1 MYQISIN
8 CIQTISNTSFF
19 VVFTIISFYNER
31 TILVLV
37 NTIELTA
44 VKTALLIK
52 DAHGLQYTFVIPA
65 IAIFCSAVYAF
76 LFMPE
81 THGLTLKEIGKIYA
95 EDGKE
100 IPVSPK

>member
-1 MYQISIN
+1 M
-8 CIQTISNTSFF
+8 
-19 VVFTIISFYNER
+19 
-31 TILVLV
+31 
-37 NTIELTA
+37 
-44 VKTALLIK
+44 LIK

-100 IPVSPK
+100 IPVSPI

>member
-1 MYQISIN
+1 M
-8 CIQTISNTSFF
+8 
-19 VVFTIISFYNER
+19 
-31 TILVLV
+31 LV

-52 DAHGLQYTFVIPA
+52 DSCGLQYTFVIPA

-81 THGLTLKEIGKIYA
+81 THGLTLKEIGKIYT
-95 EDGKE
+95 EE
-100 IPVSPK
+100 PMVSLFMVFVFVTLRNRKMT

>member
-1 MYQISIN
+1 MLEIL
-8 CIQTISNTSFF
+8 FGH
-19 VVFTIISFYNER
+19 R

-52 DAHGLQYTFVIPA
+52 DGSGLQYTFVIPA

-76 LFMPE
+76 IFMPE
-81 THGLTLKEIGKIYA
+81 THGLTLKEIGSIYA
-95 EDGKE
+95 EKGQRAMVSFMNYLISE
-100 IPVSPK
+100 VSPE